1 MEQRVHT
8 PRAWLFG
15 AQRFRRVDTHGA
27 DHRWQRSQQRR
38 RQEVSAGKVV
48 ILGSPGF
55 TW

>member
-1 MEQRVHT
+1 MEQRAHT

-27 DHRWQRSQQRR
+27 EHRWPHSQQRR
-38 RQEVSAGKVV
+38 RQDSERRQGI
-48 ILGSPGF
+48 ILGPPGF